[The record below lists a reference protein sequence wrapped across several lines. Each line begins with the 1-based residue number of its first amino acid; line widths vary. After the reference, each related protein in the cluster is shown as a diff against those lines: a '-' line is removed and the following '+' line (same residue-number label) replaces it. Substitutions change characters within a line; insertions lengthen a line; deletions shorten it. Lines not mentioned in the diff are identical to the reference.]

1 MTTRKIKLK
10 IPITNT
16 FEKIDITR
24 AEKIANIDDDI
35 LIPYIENGN
44 THDAKEKYP
53 PKIYCKV
60 IKKFCNKYIK
70 NNGCNVDYKFSYR
83 MVNNGRLYADGFS
96 ISNLKSCV
104 RGYLCEK
111 YYYDLDMTNAHP
123 TILLYLMKTYYPDH
137 KWNFLKAYINN
148 RDITLQK
155 INKDRNTA
163 KTKILTSMNSH
174 KPIDTGNKFFQQ
186 LDLEFKKA
194 QDLLYNQDNE
204 FTKDLI
210 HYKGLKIQ
218 NKKGSYLNMVLC
230 CFENMVLQNAISQF
244 DKKHISSLIMDGF
257 HISKDIDLSVDDII
271 SKCNDSSKE
280 YGITWGHKEFSQE
293 LDFIDDLEIENE
305 KRDYDS
311 IKIKFEKDH
320 FIILSPLLFGLEY
333 TYDGKPKYSL
343 YNKQDFKT
351 LTETYTYD
359 NIKLDG
365 TKEDKNFM
373 LDWLKDENKRSYK
386 QLEFSPVHKANVEY
400 YNTFQGFDCELP
412 FKYENNEKAI
422 DIFKN
427 HISHL
432 TDHHQESIDY
442 LISYIADII
451 QNPDRPPG
459 TAILLKSPQGHGKDL
474 FMDIISKMLNIS
486 YVCRT
491 EDIKD
496 VLGNFNTAIKD
507 KVICVINEL
516 EGRDGW
522 EYRDKLKGLITCE
535 NLNINEK
542 GIKHYKQKNSLRVFI
557 FSNRMNPI
565 EISQDDRRFCVFK
578 SYYKKPSPEYFDKL
592 VNILEDKNSLY
603 SIYNY
608 LKQYKIEINL
618 RHNRPKTKAYDNMK
632 EGNINPVFNFLNE
645 IINNDRLEEYFE
657 KDEYNIHK
665 KTGDILMKVTEFYQ
679 SYKIYLTD
687 NQLDYLN
694 PSFKNTKQTLAE
706 INIESKHCKIQ
717 GKSTP
722 RYRFNKQE
730 IKERLDNMNI
740 IELVEEL
747 DDDEWD

>member
-1 MTTRKIKLK
+1 MINT
-10 IPITNT
+10 T
-16 FEKIDITR
+16 FEKIDIIR
-24 AEKIANIDDDI
+24 AEKIANIDDEI
-35 LIPYIENGN
+35 LISHIDKGN
-44 THDAKEKYP
+44 THDTKQLP
-53 PKIYCKV
+53 SKIYCKM
-60 IKKFCNKYIK
+60 IKKLCNKYIK
-70 NNGCNVDYKFSYR
+70 NNGCNVDYKFSSQ
-83 MVNNGRLYADGFS
+83 MVNNGRLYADGFA
-96 ISNLKSCV
+96 ISNVHHKI

-111 YYYDLDMTNAHP
+111 YYYDLDMANAHP
-123 TILLYLMKTYYPDH
+123 TILLYLMETYYPSY
-137 KWNFLKAYINN
+137 KWNILKTYINN
-148 RDITLQK
+148 RDMVLQK

-163 KTKILTSMNSH
+163 KTKILASMNSQ
-174 KPIDTGNKFFQQ
+174 KPIDSGNKFLQK
-186 LDLEFKKA
+186 LDLEFKQA
-194 QDLLYNQDNE
+194 QDLIWNQDNE
-204 FTKDLI
+204 FTTPLI

-230 CFENMVLQNAISQF
+230 CFENMVLQKAISQF

-257 HISKDIDLSVDDII
+257 HISKKCSSVDDII
-271 SKCNDSSKE
+271 NKCNDTSKE
-280 YGITWGHKEFSQE
+280 YGITWTHKEFSRD
-293 LDFIDDLEIENE
+293 LDFIDELKIENN
-305 KRDYDS
+305 KLDYDTV
-311 IKIKFEKDH
+311 KDKFEKDH
-320 FIILSPLLFGLEY
+320 FIITSPLLFGFEY
-333 TYDGKPKYSL
+333 IYEGKPKYTL
-343 YNKQDFKT
+343 YNRNDFKT
-351 LTETYTYD
+351 LTEPFIYE

-365 TKEDKNFM
+365 TKETKNFM
-373 LDWLKDENKRSYK
+373 TDWLKDNDKRSYK

-412 FKYENNEKAI
+412 FQYEHNETAI
-422 DIFKN
+422 DIFKK

-432 TDHHQESIDY
+432 TDNHQESIDY

-516 EGRDGW
+516 EGKDGW

-578 SYYKKPSPEYFDKL
+578 SHYKKPTPEYFNKL
-592 VNILEDKNSLY
+592 VDILDNKNSLY

-608 LKQYKIEINL
+608 LKQYKIDINL

-632 EGNINPVFNFLNE
+632 EGNINPIFNFLNE
-645 IINNDRLEEYFE
+645 IINNDRLQEYFE

-730 IKERLDNMNI
+730 IKERLESMDI
-740 IELVEEL
+740 IELVETL
-747 DDDEWD
+747 DDDEWL